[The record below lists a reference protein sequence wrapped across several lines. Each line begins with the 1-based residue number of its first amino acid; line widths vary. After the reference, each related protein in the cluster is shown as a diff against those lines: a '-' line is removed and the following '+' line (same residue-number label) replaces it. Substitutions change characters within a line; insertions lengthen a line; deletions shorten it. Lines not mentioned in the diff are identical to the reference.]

1 MVSSECLTAE
11 VLGLPVHL
19 TPHLL
24 SAAEALVCRGGHVVT
39 LNAEMAMA
47 ARRHAP
53 LRRVIR
59 GAELVI
65 PDGAG
70 VVWALRLQGH
80 RLRRQP
86 GIELAE
92 MLLDHAAARGWRVAW
107 VGAREDRLQ
116 AAARFWIRRHPQLR
130 LQRLIHGYQHPDHW
144 PMVEEDLRRQQPD
157 LVFVGLGAPRQE
169 LWIEKVRP
177 HGHGLWLGIGGSFDV
192 WSGSVQRAP
201 AFMQAL
207 QLEWFYRLLQE
218 PRRWP
223 RILQLPVFTG
233 HVLMELSGAALSG
246 SRRRLAR
253 QRPATGRTGESAAE
267 CPPAERRAGK
277 PPEVGP
283 G

>member
-1 MVSSECLTAE
+1 MALSECRTAE

-24 SAAEALVCRGGHVVT
+24 SAAEALVRRGGHVVT

-47 ARRHAP
+47 ARRHGP

-107 VGAREDRLQ
+107 VGARDDRLQ
-116 AAARFWIRRHPQLR
+116 AAARFWTRRHPQLR

-144 PMVEEDLRRQQPD
+144 PLVEADLRRQQPE

-177 HGHGLWLGIGGSFDV
+177 HDHGLWLGIGGSFDV

-201 AFMQAL
+201 ASMQAL

-218 PRRWP
+218 PRRWR
-223 RILQLPVFTG
+223 RILQLPVFAG
-233 HVLMELSGAALSG
+233 HVLMESAGAALSG

-253 QRPATGRTGESAAE
+253 QRPAAGRTGESAAE

-277 PPEVGP
+277 PPAVGP

>member
-24 SAAEALVCRGGHVVT
+24 NAAEALVCRGGHVVT

-70 VVWALRLQGH
+70 VVWALRLQG
-80 RLRRQP
+80 RRRRRQP

-116 AAARFWIRRHPQLR
+116 AAARFWSRRHPQLR

-144 PMVEEDLRRQQPD
+144 PMVEADLRRQQPD

-177 HGHGLWLGIGGSFDV
+177 HGHGLWLGVGGSFDV
-192 WSGSVQRAP
+192 WSGSVRRAP
-201 AFMQAL
+201 ASMQAL
-207 QLEWFYRLLQE
+207 QLEWLYRLLQE
-218 PRRWP
+218 PGRWP
-223 RILQLPVFTG
+223 RMLQLPVFAG
-233 HVLMELSGAALSG
+233 HVLTELAGAALSG
-246 SRRRLAR
+246 SLRRLAR

-277 PPEVGP
+277 PPAVGP

>member
-1 MVSSECLTAE
+1 MAPRERLKGE

-24 SAAEALVCRGGHVVT
+24 TAAESLVPSGGHVVT
-39 LNAEMAMA
+39 LNAEMTMA
-47 ARRHAP
+47 ARANVP
-53 LRRVIR
+53 LRRVIQ

-92 MLLDHAAARGWRVAW
+92 MLLGHAAARGWRVAW

-116 AAARFWIRRHPQLR
+116 AAARFWKRRHPQLR
-130 LQRLIHGYQHPDHW
+130 LQRLVHGYQSADHW
-144 PMVEEDLRRQQPD
+144 PMVEADLRQQQPE

-169 LWIEKVRP
+169 LWIDKVRP
-177 HGHGLWLGIGGSFDV
+177 RSHGLWLGVGGSFDV
-192 WSGSVQRAP
+192 WSGSVGRAP
-201 AFMQAL
+201 AFMQTL

-218 PRRWP
+218 PGRWP
-223 RILQLPVFTG
+223 RLLQLPVFSG
-233 HVLMELSGAALSG
+233 HVLMAWAAARFSG
-246 SRRRLAR
+246 SRRRPAR
-253 QRPATGRTGESAAE
+253 QKPATGRTGESGAE
-267 CPPAERRAGK
+267 CPPGERRADK
-277 PPEVGP
+277 PPAVGP

>member
-1 MVSSECLTAE
+1 MAPRERLKGE

-24 SAAEALVCRGGHVVT
+24 TAAESLVPSGGHVVT
-39 LNAEMAMA
+39 LNAEMTMA
-47 ARRHAP
+47 ARANVP
-53 LRRVIR
+53 LRRVIQ

-92 MLLDHAAARGWRVAW
+92 MLLGHAAARGWRVAW

-116 AAARFWIRRHPQLR
+116 AAARFWKRRHPQLR
-130 LQRLIHGYQHPDHW
+130 LQRLVHGYQSADHW
-144 PMVEEDLRRQQPD
+144 PMVEADLRQHQPE

-169 LWIEKVRP
+169 LWIDKVRP
-177 HGHGLWLGIGGSFDV
+177 RSHGLWLGVGGSFDV
-192 WSGSVQRAP
+192 WSGSVGRAP
-201 AFMQAL
+201 AFMQTL

-218 PRRWP
+218 PGRWP
-223 RILQLPVFTG
+223 RILQLPVFSG
-233 HVLMELSGAALSG
+233 HVLMAWAAARFSG
-246 SRRRLAR
+246 SRRRPAR
-253 QRPATGRTGESAAE
+253 QKPAAGRTGESGAE
-267 CPPAERRAGK
+267 CPPGERRADK
-277 PPEVGP
+277 PPAVGP

>member
-1 MVSSECLTAE
+1 MATRECLKAE

-19 TPHLL
+19 IPHLL
-24 SAAEALVCRGGHVVT
+24 SAVEALVCSGGQVVT
-39 LNAEMAMA
+39 LNAEMTMA
-47 ARRHAP
+47 ARAHAQ
-53 LRRVIR
+53 LRRVIQ

-92 MLLDHAAARGWRVAW
+92 MLLGHAAARRWRVAW

-116 AAARFWIRRHPQLR
+116 AAARFWKRRHPQLH
-130 LQRLIHGYQHPDHW
+130 LQRLVHGYQPADHW
-144 PMVEEDLRRQQPD
+144 PMVEADLRQQQPE

-169 LWIEKVRP
+169 LWIDKVRP
-177 HGHGLWLGIGGSFDV
+177 RGHGLWLGVGGSFDV
-192 WSGSVQRAP
+192 WSGSVRRAP
-201 AFMQAL
+201 TLVQAL

-218 PRRWP
+218 PGRWP
-223 RILQLPVFTG
+223 RILQLPVFSG
-233 HVLMELSGAALSG
+233 HVLTEWAAARFSG
-246 SRRRLAR
+246 SRRRPAR
-253 QRPATGRTGESAAE
+253 QRPAAGRTGESGAE
-267 CPPAERRAGK
+267 CPPVERRAGK
-277 PPEVGP
+277 PPAVGP

>member
-1 MVSSECLTAE
+1 MVSSECLKAE

-24 SAAEALVCRGGHVVT
+24 SAAETLVCGGGHVVT

-47 ARRHAP
+47 ARNHAP

-59 GAELVI
+59 GAALVI

-70 VVWALRLQGH
+70 VVWALRLQGY

-92 MLLDHAAARGWRVAW
+92 MLLGRASALGWRVAW
-107 VGAREDRLQ
+107 VGARDDRLQ
-116 AAARFWIRRHPQLR
+116 AAARFWKRRHPQLR
-130 LQRLIHGYQHPDHW
+130 LQHLIHGYQSSRHW
-144 PMVEEDLRRQQPD
+144 PVVEADLRRQQPE
-157 LVFVGLGAPRQE
+157 LVFVGLGVPRQE

-177 HGHGLWLGIGGSFDV
+177 RGHGLWLGVGGSFDV
-192 WSGSVQRAP
+192 WSGSVRRAP
-201 AFMQAL
+201 GAMQAL

-218 PRRWP
+218 PWRWP
-223 RILQLPVFTG
+223 RILQLPVFAG
-233 HVLMELSGAALSG
+233 HVLTELVGSALSG

-253 QRPATGRTGESAAE
+253 QRPAAGRTGESAGE
-267 CPPAERRAGK
+267 CPPAERRADK
-277 PPEVGP
+277 PPAVGP

>member
-1 MVSSECLTAE
+1 MAPSEWLKAE

-24 SAAEALVCRGGHVVT
+24 GAAEALVRSGGHVVT
-39 LNAEMAMA
+39 LNAEMTMA
-47 ARRHAP
+47 ARNHAP
-53 LRRVIR
+53 LRRVIQ
-59 GAELVI
+59 GSELVI

-92 MLLDHAAARGWRVAW
+92 MLLGHAAALGWRVAW
-107 VGAREDRLQ
+107 VGARDDRLQ
-116 AAARFWIRRHPQLR
+116 AAARFWKRRHPQLR
-130 LQRLIHGYQHPDHW
+130 LQRLIHGYQPPDHW
-144 PMVEEDLRRQQPD
+144 PMVEADLRRQQPE

-169 LWIEKVRP
+169 LWIDKARP
-177 HGHGLWLGIGGSFDV
+177 RGHGLWLGVGGSFDV
-192 WSGSVQRAP
+192 WSGSVRRAP

-218 PRRWP
+218 PGRWP
-223 RILQLPVFTG
+223 RILQLPVFSG
-233 HVLMELSGAALSG
+233 HVLMERGAALLSE
-246 SRRRLAR
+246 SRRRPAR
-253 QRPATGRTGESAAE
+253 QRPTAGRTGESAAE
-267 CPPAERRAGK
+267 CPPVERRADK

>member
-39 LNAEMAMA
+39 LNAEMALA

-201 AFMQAL
+201 TFMQAL

>member
-1 MVSSECLTAE
+1 MAVSECRKGE

-24 SAAEALVCRGGHVVT
+24 RAAEGLVCRGGHVVT
-39 LNAEMAMA
+39 LNAEMTMA

-53 LRRVIR
+53 LRRVIQ
-59 GAELVI
+59 GADLVI

-70 VVWALRLQGH
+70 VVWALRLQGR

-92 MLLDHAAARGWRVAW
+92 MLLDRAAALGWRVAW
-107 VGAREDRLQ
+107 VGARDDRLQ
-116 AAARFWIRRHPQLR
+116 AAARFWRRRHPHLR
-130 LQRLIHGYQHPDHW
+130 LEHLIHGYQSPDHW
-144 PMVEEDLRRQQPD
+144 PVVEAELRRQQPE

-177 HGHGLWLGIGGSFDV
+177 RGHGLWLGVGGSFDV
-192 WSGSVQRAP
+192 WSGSVRRAP
-201 AFMQAL
+201 AAMQAL

-223 RILQLPVFTG
+223 RILQLPVFAG
-233 HVLMELSGAALSG
+233 HVLMEWAGAALSG

-253 QRPATGRTGESAAE
+253 QRPAGGRTGESAAE
-267 CPPAERRAGK
+267 RPPAERRADK
-277 PPEVGP
+277 PPAVGP
-283 G
+283 E

>member
-1 MVSSECLTAE
+1 MASSECLKAE

-19 TPHLL
+19 NPHLL
-24 SAAEALVCRGGHVVT
+24 SAAEALVRRGGHVVT
-39 LNAEMAMA
+39 LNAEMALA

-53 LRRVIR
+53 LRRVIQ
-59 GAELVI
+59 GAGLVI

-70 VVWALRLQGH
+70 VVWALRLQGR

-92 MLLDHAAARGWRVAW
+92 MLLDHAAALGWRVAW
-107 VGAREDRLQ
+107 VGARDDRLQ
-116 AAARFWIRRHPQLR
+116 AAARFWTQRRPQLR
-130 LQRLIHGYQHPDHW
+130 LQHLVHGYQPPDRW
-144 PMVEEDLRRQQPD
+144 PVVEADLRRQQPD
-157 LVFVGLGAPRQE
+157 LVLVGLGVPRQE

-177 HGHGLWLGIGGSFDV
+177 RDHGLWLGVGGSFDV
-192 WSGSVQRAP
+192 WSGSVRRAP
-201 AFMQAL
+201 AFMQRL

-223 RILQLPVFTG
+223 RILQLPVFAG
-233 HVLMELSGAALSG
+233 HVLMELAGTALSG

-253 QRPATGRTGESAAE
+253 QRPAAGRTGESAAE

-277 PPEVGP
+277 PPAVGP

>member
-1 MVSSECLTAE
+1 MAPRECLKAE

-24 SAAEALVCRGGHVVT
+24 SAAEALVRSGGHVVT
-39 LNAEMAMA
+39 LNAEMTMA
-47 ARRHAP
+47 ARNHAP
-53 LRRVIR
+53 LRRVIQR
-59 GAELVI
+59 AELVI

-86 GIELAE
+86 GIDLAE

-107 VGAREDRLQ
+107 VGARDDRLQ
-116 AAARFWIRRHPQLR
+116 AAARFWKRRHPQLR
-130 LQRLIHGYQHPDHW
+130 LQRLIHGYQPPDHW
-144 PMVEEDLRRQQPD
+144 PMVEADLRRQQPE

-169 LWIEKVRP
+169 LWIDKARP
-177 HGHGLWLGIGGSFDV
+177 LGHGLWLGVGGSFDV
-192 WSGSVQRAP
+192 WSGSVRRAP
-201 AFMQAL
+201 TLMQAL

-218 PRRWP
+218 PGRWP
-223 RILQLPVFTG
+223 RILQLPVFSG
-233 HVLMELSGAALSG
+233 HVLMEWAAARFSG
-246 SRRRLAR
+246 SRRKPAR
-253 QRPATGRTGESAAE
+253 QRPAAGRTGESAAE
-267 CPPAERRAGK
+267 CPPVERRADK

>member
-116 AAARFWIRRHPQLR
+116 AAARFWIRRRPQLR

-223 RILQLPVFTG
+223 RILQLPVFAG
-233 HVLMELSGAALSG
+233 HVLMGLSGAALSG

-253 QRPATGRTGESAAE
+253 QRPATGKTGESAAE

>member
-1 MVSSECLTAE
+1 MAPSEWLKAE

-24 SAAEALVCRGGHVVT
+24 GAAEALVRSGGHVVT
-39 LNAEMAMA
+39 LNAEMTMA
-47 ARRHAP
+47 ARNHAP
-53 LRRVIR
+53 LRRVIQ
-59 GAELVI
+59 GSELVI

-92 MLLDHAAARGWRVAW
+92 MLLGHAAALGWRVAW
-107 VGAREDRLQ
+107 VGARDDRLQ
-116 AAARFWIRRHPQLR
+116 AAARFWKRRHPQLR
-130 LQRLIHGYQHPDHW
+130 LQRLIHGYQPPDHW
-144 PMVEEDLRRQQPD
+144 PMVEADLRRQQPE

-169 LWIEKVRP
+169 LWIDKARP
-177 HGHGLWLGIGGSFDV
+177 RGHGLWLGVGGSFDV
-192 WSGSVQRAP
+192 WSGSVRRAP
-201 AFMQAL
+201 TFMQAL

-218 PRRWP
+218 PGRWP
-223 RILQLPVFTG
+223 RILQLPVFSG
-233 HVLMELSGAALSG
+233 HVLMERGASLLNE
-246 SRRRLAR
+246 SRRRPAR
-253 QRPATGRTGESAAE
+253 QRPTAGRTGESAAE
-267 CPPAERRAGK
+267 CPPVERRADK

>member
-1 MVSSECLTAE
+1 MVCSERPKGE

-19 TPHLL
+19 NPRLL
-24 SAAEALVCRGGHVVT
+24 NTAEALVRCGGHGVT

-47 ARRHAP
+47 ARNHAP

-59 GAELVI
+59 KAELVI

-70 VVWALRLQGH
+70 VVWALQLQGH

-92 MLLDHAAARGWRVAW
+92 ALLGRAAALGWRVAW
-107 VGAREDRLQ
+107 VGARDHRLQ
-116 AAARFWIRRHPQLR
+116 AAARFWKGRHPRLR
-130 LQRLIHGYQHPDHW
+130 LQHLVHGYQSPHRW
-144 PMVEEDLRRQQPD
+144 PMVEADLRQQQPE

-169 LWIEKVRP
+169 LWIDRVRP
-177 HGHGLWLGIGGSFDV
+177 RGHGLWLGVGGSFDV
-192 WSGSVQRAP
+192 WSGSLRRAP

-207 QLEWFYRLLQE
+207 QLEWFYRFLQE

-223 RILQLPVFTG
+223 RILQLPVFAG
-233 HVLMELSGAALSG
+233 HVVVELAGSPLSGN
-246 SRRRLAR
+246 RRKLAR
-253 QRPATGRTGESAAE
+253 QKPEAGRTGESGAG
-267 CPPAERRAGK
+267 CPPVGQRADK
-277 PPEVGP
+277 PPAAGP

>member
-1 MVSSECLTAE
+1 MAPRERLKGE

-24 SAAEALVCRGGHVVT
+24 TAAESLVPSGGHVVT
-39 LNAEMAMA
+39 LNAEMTMA
-47 ARRHAP
+47 ARANVP
-53 LRRVIR
+53 LRRVIQ

-92 MLLDHAAARGWRVAW
+92 MLLGHAAARGWRVAW

-116 AAARFWIRRHPQLR
+116 AAARFWKRRHPQLR
-130 LQRLIHGYQHPDHW
+130 LQRLVHGYQSADHW
-144 PMVEEDLRRQQPD
+144 PMVEADLRQQQPE

-169 LWIEKVRP
+169 LWIDKVRP
-177 HGHGLWLGIGGSFDV
+177 RSHGLWLGVGGSFDV
-192 WSGSVQRAP
+192 WSGSVGRAP
-201 AFMQAL
+201 AFMQTL

-218 PRRWP
+218 PGRWP
-223 RILQLPVFTG
+223 RLLQLPVFSG
-233 HVLMELSGAALSG
+233 HVLMAWAAARFSG
-246 SRRRLAR
+246 SRRRPAR
-253 QRPATGRTGESAAE
+253 QKPAAGRTGESGAE
-267 CPPAERRAGK
+267 CPPGERRADK
-277 PPEVGP
+277 PPAVGP

>member
-1 MVSSECLTAE
+1 MASSECRTAE

-19 TPHLL
+19 TPHLP
-24 SAAEALVCRGGHVVT
+24 SAAEALVRRGGHVVT

-59 GAELVI
+59 GAGLVI

-92 MLLDHAAARGWRVAW
+92 VLLDQAAAHGWRVAW

-116 AAARFWIRRHPQLR
+116 AAARFWTRRHPQLR
-130 LQRLIHGYQHPDHW
+130 LQHLIHGYQPPDHW
-144 PMVEEDLRRQQPD
+144 PLVEADLQRQQPE

-201 AFMQAL
+201 AAMQAL
-207 QLEWFYRLLQE
+207 QLEWFHRLLQE

-223 RILQLPVFTG
+223 RILQLPVFAG
-233 HVLMELSGAALSG
+233 HVLMEWAGAALSG

-253 QRPATGRTGESAAE
+253 QRPAAGRTGESAAE
-267 CPPAERRAGK
+267 CPPGERRAGK
-277 PPEVGP
+277 PPAVGP

>member
-1 MVSSECLTAE
+1 MVLGECPKAE

-19 TPHLL
+19 TPRLL
-24 SAAEALVCRGGHVVT
+24 DAAEALVRSGGHGVT

-47 ARRHAP
+47 ARNHAP
-53 LRRVIR
+53 LRRVIQ

-92 MLLDHAAARGWRVAW
+92 TLLGHASALGWRVAW
-107 VGAREDRLQ
+107 VGARNDRLQ
-116 AAARFWIRRHPQLR
+116 AAARFWKRRHPQLR
-130 LQRLIHGYQHPDHW
+130 LQHLIHGYQPSERW
-144 PMVEEDLRRQQPD
+144 PMVEADLRRQQPE

-169 LWIEKVRP
+169 LWIDKVRP
-177 HGHGLWLGIGGSFDV
+177 RGHGFWLGVGGSFDV
-192 WSGSVQRAP
+192 WSGSVRRAP
-201 AFMQAL
+201 TFMRVL

-218 PRRWP
+218 PGRWP
-223 RILQLPVFTG
+223 RILQLPAFAS
-233 HVLMELSGAALSG
+233 HVLMELAGASLSG

-253 QRPATGRTGESAAE
+253 QRPAAGRTGESAAG
-267 CPPAERRAGK
+267 CPPVERKADK
-277 PPEVGP
+277 PPAVGP